1 MVGPTQGGDGFG
13 LGRGGGWYRRR
24 LERDFGMRKVPF
36 PGRRPARRGRAA
48 TTNDRTPTEGSLA
61 EVEATVPPPV
71 PLRSRLAPTARLAAT
86 VALVSCLWLAGCSGG
101 SGDPAAPP
109 AAEPLG
115 ARPLVERTQ
124 AQFQRDLDGLRG
136 RVVVVNFWASWCVP
150 CREEMP
156 ALEQVSRGYAE
167 AGKPVTV
174 IGVDASD
181 VRSEAAR
188 FLTEVGVTYP
198 TVYDGEGLRGGVAA
212 SWSVTGLPQTWFV
225 ARDGSRAGRIG
236 GRLTVDD
243 LRSRVDELLAG
254 P

>member
-24 LERDFGMRKVPF
+24 LERDFGIRKVPF
-36 PGRRPARRGRAA
+36 PGRRPSGRGRAA
-48 TTNDRTPTEGSLA
+48 TTNDRTPAGG
-61 EVEATVPPPV
+61 
-71 PLRSRLAPTARLAAT
+71 LAAT
-86 VALVSCLWLAGCSGG
+86 VALVACLCLAGCAGGG
-101 SGDPAAPP
+101 SGGAKAAT

-115 ARPLVERTQ
+115 SRPLVARDRS
-124 AQFQRDLDGLRG
+124 QFQRDLEGLRG

-156 ALEQVSRGYAE
+156 ALEEVSRGYAE

-181 VRSEAAR
+181 VRSEAAK
-188 FLTEVGVTYP
+188 FITEVGVTYP
-198 TVYDGEGLRGGVAA
+198 TVYDQQGLRGGVAA

-225 ARDGSRAGRIG
+225 ARDGSRAGRIA
-236 GRLTVDD
+236 GRLQVDD

>member
-1 MVGPTQGGDGFG
+1 MAGPTQGGDGLG

-48 TTNDRTPTEGSLA
+48 TTSDRTSARRLP
-61 EVEATVPPPV
+61 ATVV
-71 PLRSRLAPTARLAAT
+71 L
-86 VALVSCLWLAGCSGG
+86 VACLVLAGCGG
-101 SGDPAAPP
+101 GGPEGPTATTAV
-109 AAEPLG
+109 EPLG
-115 ARPLVERTQ
+115 ARPLVPRTQ
-124 AQFQRDLDGLRG
+124 HQFQGDLDGLRG
-136 RVVVVNFWASWCVP
+136 RVVVVNFWASWCLP

-156 ALEQVSRGYAE
+156 ALEEVSQGYAE

-181 VRSEAAR
+181 VRSEAAK
-188 FLTEVGVTYP
+188 FLAEVGVTYP
-198 TVYDGEGLRGGVAA
+198 TVYDQQGLRGGVAA

-225 ARDGSRAGRIG
+225 ARDGSRAGRIA
-236 GRLTVDD
+236 GRLSVDD
-243 LRSRVDELLAG
+243 LRSKVDELLAG

>member
-1 MVGPTQGGDGFG
+1 MVGPTQGGDGLG

-24 LERDFGMRKVPF
+24 LERDFGMRRVPF
-36 PGRRPARRGRAA
+36 PGRRPARQGRAA
-48 TTNDRTPTEGSLA
+48 TTNDRTSAG
-61 EVEATVPPPV
+61 
-71 PLRSRLAPTARLAAT
+71 RLAAT
-86 VALVSCLWLAGCSGG
+86 VALVALLGLAGCAGGG
-101 SGDPAAPP
+101 SDGPTATT

-115 ARPLVERTQ
+115 TRPLVPRTQ
-124 AQFQRDLDGLRG
+124 PQFQGDLDGLRV

-156 ALEQVSRGYAE
+156 ALEEVSQGYAE

-174 IGVDASD
+174 VGVDASD
-181 VRSEAAR
+181 VRSEAAK
-188 FLTEVGVTYP
+188 FLAEVGVTYP
-198 TVYDGEGLRGGVAA
+198 TVYDQQGLRGGVAA

-225 ARDGSRAGRIG
+225 ARDGSRAGRVG

>member
-24 LERDFGMRKVPF
+24 LERDFGIRRVPF

-48 TTNDRTPTEGSLA
+48 INDRTPAG
-61 EVEATVPPPV
+61 
-71 PLRSRLAPTARLAAT
+71 RLAAT
-86 VALVSCLWLAGCSGG
+86 VALLACLCLAGCGGDGSGG
-101 SGDPAAPP
+101 AKAATAP
-109 AAEPLG
+109 EPLG
-115 ARPLVERTQ
+115 SGPLVERNQ
-124 AQFQRDLDGLRG
+124 SQFQRDLEGLGG

-156 ALEQVSRGYAE
+156 ALEEVSRGYAE

-181 VRSEAAR
+181 VRSQASK
-188 FLTEVGVTYP
+188 FITNVGVTYP
-198 TVYDGEGLRGGVAA
+198 TVYDRQGLRGGVAA
-212 SWSVTGLPQTWFV
+212 SWTVTALPQTWFV
-225 ARDGSRAGRIG
+225 ARDGSRAGRIA
-236 GRLTVDD
+236 GRLQVDD

>member
-1 MVGPTQGGDGFG
+1 MRPASRQTTMVGPTQGGDGLG

-24 LERDFGMRKVPF
+24 LERDFGIRRVPF

-48 TTNDRTPTEGSLA
+48 INDRTPAG
-61 EVEATVPPPV
+61 
-71 PLRSRLAPTARLAAT
+71 RLAAT
-86 VALVSCLWLAGCSGG
+86 VALLACLCLAGCGGDGSGG
-101 SGDPAAPP
+101 AKAATAP
-109 AAEPLG
+109 EPLG
-115 ARPLVERTQ
+115 SGPLVERNQ
-124 AQFQRDLDGLRG
+124 SQFQRDLEGLRG

-156 ALEQVSRGYAE
+156 ALEEVSRGYAE

-181 VRSEAAR
+181 VRSQASK
-188 FLTEVGVTYP
+188 FITNVGVTYP
-198 TVYDGEGLRGGVAA
+198 TVYDRQGLRGGVAA
-212 SWSVTGLPQTWFV
+212 SWTVTALPQTWFV
-225 ARDGSRAGRIG
+225 ARDGSRAGRIA
-236 GRLTVDD
+236 GRLQVDD

>member
-1 MVGPTQGGDGFG
+1 MVGPTQGGDGLG

-24 LERDFGMRKVPF
+24 LERDFGMRRVPF
-36 PGRRPARRGRAA
+36 PGRRPARQGRAA
-48 TTNDRTPTEGSLA
+48 TTNDRTSAG
-61 EVEATVPPPV
+61 
-71 PLRSRLAPTARLAAT
+71 RLAAT
-86 VALVSCLWLAGCSGG
+86 VALVALLGLAGCAGGG
-101 SGDPAAPP
+101 SDGPTATT

-115 ARPLVERTQ
+115 TRPLVPRTQ
-124 AQFQRDLDGLRG
+124 PQFQGDLDGLRG

-156 ALEQVSRGYAE
+156 ALEEVSQGYAE

-174 IGVDASD
+174 VGVDASD
-181 VRSEAAR
+181 VRSEAAK
-188 FLTEVGVTYP
+188 FLAEVGVTYP
-198 TVYDGEGLRGGVAA
+198 TVYDQQGLRGGVAA

-225 ARDGSRAGRIG
+225 ARDGSRAGRVG

>member
-1 MVGPTQGGDGFG
+1 MVGPTQGGDGLG

-24 LERDFGMRKVPF
+24 LERDFGMRRVPF
-36 PGRRPARRGRAA
+36 PGRRPARQGRAA
-48 TTNDRTPTEGSLA
+48 TTNDRTSAG
-61 EVEATVPPPV
+61 
-71 PLRSRLAPTARLAAT
+71 RLAAT
-86 VALVSCLWLAGCSGG
+86 VALVALLGLAGCAGGG
-101 SGDPAAPP
+101 SDGPTATT

-115 ARPLVERTQ
+115 TRPLVPRTQ
-124 AQFQRDLDGLRG
+124 PQFQGDLDSLRG

-156 ALEQVSRGYAE
+156 ALEEVSQGYAE

-174 IGVDASD
+174 VGVDASD
-181 VRSEAAR
+181 VRSEAAK
-188 FLTEVGVTYP
+188 FLAEVGVTYP
-198 TVYDGEGLRGGVAA
+198 TVYDQQGLRGGVAA

-225 ARDGSRAGRIG
+225 ARDGSRAGRVG

>member
-24 LERDFGMRKVPF
+24 LERDFGIRKVPF
-36 PGRRPARRGRAA
+36 HGRRPARRGRAA
-48 TTNDRTPTEGSLA
+48 TTNDRTLA
-61 EVEATVPPPV
+61 G
-71 PLRSRLAPTARLAAT
+71 RLAAT
-86 VALVSCLWLAGCSGG
+86 AVLLACLCLAACGG
-101 SGDPAAPP
+101 DGDRGADAGAAP
-109 AAEPLG
+109 EPLG
-115 ARPLVERTQ
+115 ARPLVARDRS
-124 AQFQRDLDGLRG
+124 QFQRDLEGLRG

-181 VRSEAAR
+181 VRSAAAK
-188 FLTEVGVTYP
+188 FIAEVGVTYP
-198 TVYDGEGLRGGVAA
+198 TVYDQQGLRGGVAA
-212 SWSVTGLPQTWFV
+212 SWSVTALPQTWFV
-225 ARDGSRAGRIG
+225 ARDGSRAGRIA
-236 GRLTVDD
+236 GRLQVDE